1 MSEVLTEHRPGSA
14 DHRAPSAVVD
24 SYVHHQWNAQLDFY
38 EYLPEGWREYLG
50 RPGVI
55 RGGRG
60 MAAALPKPD
69 AAPSTGLWLADAG
82 SPGGRLPGS
91 DLATLQAQLLDP
103 HRICRAVLGFDGVM
117 NAPTFPNAG
126 YAHDIVRAA
135 NDWSVGEWLS
145 GQDDRLYGL
154 GLVPNHLP
162 ELAAAE
168 IRRIG
173 QHPRIVGLLM
183 AGNGLSKFFGHP
195 LYHPIYDAAADM
207 GLPIV
212 IHVGGDSP
220 PNTLSHATA
229 GGLPSTFAEH
239 YAMRSQSISS
249 HLLSIMVQG
258 VLERH
263 RSLKIMIVGAGLTW
277 IPGLLW
283 RSDSDFRQSAP
294 REAPW
299 MKRPP
304 SEQFID
310 QVKVTTYSNR
320 TAPSPEALRR
330 YLSPFEGIENVI
342 TFASGYPRWD
352 TDVAER
358 VVASFPLEWRHRVMS
373 SNALDF
379 YRWPD

>member
-1 MSEVLTEHRPGSA
+1 MSELLTTSA
-14 DHRAPSAVVD
+14 PDGAPAAVGVVD
-24 SYVHHQWNAQLDFY
+24 AFVHHQWNTQLDFY
-38 EYLPEGWREYLG
+38 EYLPDGWREYLG
-50 RPGVI
+50 RPGTI

-69 AAPSTGLWLADAG
+69 ALP
-82 SPGGRLPGS
+82 PGGMWLSDSGAPDGGVPGS
-91 DLATLQAQLLDP
+91 DLGTLREQLLE
-103 HRICRAVLGFDGVM
+103 RQGISRAVLGFDGVM
-117 NAPTFPNAG
+117 NAPTYPNPG
-126 YAHDIVRAA
+126 YAHDVVRAA
-135 NDWSVGEWLS
+135 NDWTVGEWLS

-173 QHPRIVGLLM
+173 AHPRIVGLLM
-183 AGNGLSKFFGHP
+183 GGNGLSKFFGHP

-207 GLPIV
+207 DLPIV

-239 YAMRSQSISS
+239 YALRAQSVQS

-263 RSLKIMIVGAGLTW
+263 RNLRVMIVGAGVTW

-283 RSDSDFRQSAP
+283 RSDSDFKQSAP

-299 MKRPP
+299 MKRSP
-304 SEQFID
+304 SEQFLE
-310 QVKVTTYSNR
+310 QVRVSTYSNR
-320 TAPSPEALRR
+320 TAPAAEALRR
-330 YLSPFEGIENVI
+330 CLSVFPGIENVI

-352 TDVAER
+352 ADLAEHVAGYFPVQWRER
-358 VVASFPLEWRHRVMS
+358 VMGA
-373 SNALDF
+373 NAQDF
-379 YRWPD
+379 YRWPTS